1 MKNNWVNSKKEPV
14 KNKDLWIELYNLTN
28 VHFVNFN
35 KVKGHSMLNIII
47 DVMNL
52 LEMLFL
58 IYKKVVG
65 KYYFPT
71 TFLYLK
77 HCCSCEFII
86 PIDCKYE

>member
-1 MKNNWVNSKKEPV
+1 
-14 KNKDLWIELYNLTN
+14 
-28 VHFVNFN
+28 
-35 KVKGHSMLNIII
+35 MLNIII

-71 TFLYLK
+71 TQTVDKVYKIF
-77 HCCSCEFII
+77 C
-86 PIDCKYE
+86 